1 MEELSLLELMPT
13 SAQFVLLLKSDMLR
27 GSQERAVEFGTVPLG
42 KRMKGSEGS
51 LGHGCGVREGF

>member
-1 MEELSLLELMPT
+1 MPT
-13 SAQFVLLLKSDMLR
+13 SSQFALLLKSDMLR